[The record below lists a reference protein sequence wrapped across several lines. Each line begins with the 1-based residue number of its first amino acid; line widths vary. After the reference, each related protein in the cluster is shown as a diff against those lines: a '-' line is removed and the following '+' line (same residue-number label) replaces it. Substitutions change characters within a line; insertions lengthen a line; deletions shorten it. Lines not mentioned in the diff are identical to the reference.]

1 MPKMTRKIINF
12 FLLLSM
18 VVLITAA
25 THYFIGE
32 ALFESR
38 DSENFLLTYS
48 FNYVFTLAMAIFLI
62 LMKERK
68 SDQLGFAYL
77 GGISVKFILFFILIY
92 PQVKSDGQV
101 SRPEFA
107 NFFIP
112 FTVCLLTEILFLI
125 RLLRN

>member
-12 FLLLSM
+12 FLLLSA
-18 VVLITAA
+18 VVLVTAVV
-25 THYFIGE
+25 HYFVVK
-32 ALFESR
+32 ALPEGWGAS
-38 DSENFLLTYS
+38 NFLLTYS

-77 GGISVKFILFFILIY
+77 GGISVKFILFFIIIY
-92 PQVKSDGQV
+92 PEVKSDGQV
-101 SRPEFA
+101 SRSEFA
-107 NFFIP
+107 DFFIP